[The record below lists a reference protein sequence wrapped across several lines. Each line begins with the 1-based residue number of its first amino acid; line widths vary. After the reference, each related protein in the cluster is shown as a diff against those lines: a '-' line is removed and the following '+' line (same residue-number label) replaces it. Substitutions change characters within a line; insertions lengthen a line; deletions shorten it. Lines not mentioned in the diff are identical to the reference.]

1 MSPTTNPW
9 TDTAPSADADALRPS
24 GDTGTFG
31 AAGHPA
37 VDRPAAPERH
47 EASRPGWRGVIAV
60 SVGAA
65 VLAGLTTAGTMNAFG
80 TPATPSTSSTT
91 QGAPLVTGDGTTVN
105 WVATAAAVKPSVVSV
120 RVQGADGNGGE
131 GSGVILDTSGRV
143 LT

>member
-65 VLAGLTTAGTMNAFG
+65 VLASLTTAGTLNAFG
-80 TPATPSTSSTT
+80 SPASPSTSSTT
-91 QGAPLVTGDGTTVN
+91 QQSAPLVAGGTAVN

-120 RVQGADGNGGE
+120 RLQASDGSGGQ
-131 GSGVILDTSGRV
+131 GSGVILDAS
-143 LT
+143 